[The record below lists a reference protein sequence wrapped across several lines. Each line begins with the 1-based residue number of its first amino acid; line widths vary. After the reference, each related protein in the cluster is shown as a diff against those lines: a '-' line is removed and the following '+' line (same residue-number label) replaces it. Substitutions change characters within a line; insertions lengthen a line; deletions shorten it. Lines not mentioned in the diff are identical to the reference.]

1 MSSMKDTIKDAERF
15 KQILGVLRKHDAI
28 HGFTPEKL
36 RLILLDL
43 GPTYIKLG
51 QIMSFRTDILPK
63 EYCLELT
70 KLRARVPPMPFEMV
84 REIIESELKKPL
96 TELFSSFGEE
106 SVGSASIAQ
115 VHPAVLKS
123 GEAVVVKVQRQGI
136 YEKMERDMSVLKRA
150 GSILKISG
158 KVGRNLNFSSLI
170 DELWN
175 AMKEELDFTTEAN
188 NLIRFMENQK
198 DVPYVTS
205 PVAYTDY
212 TTSRVLTMTNMKGF
226 NIIQK
231 DAILEAGIDFH
242 QLGVQIAE
250 NFCKQV
256 IDDRFFHG
264 DPHTGNIRV
273 MDGKVAWIDLGMMGV
288 VSDALYMCITDCINA
303 IISNDMFELTDAFF
317 QYCKPKQEI
326 DRTVVAG
333 KFGTI
338 VHHYLSSGIGQM
350 DVGKLFTEMMN
361 VIQEAEVKIPQE
373 MTIFVKSLVTIEGT
387 VAYVAPDISFMT
399 IVSDYMKAKKLQEL
413 DLVDTLKK
421 SGHKILRS
429 SHKAL
434 DLPADLADTVK
445 LLKNGN
451 LSVRTETVRSSKELR
466 AEGRR
471 FANIIRAML
480 MIGLYLLAG
489 LTVSATTLPTI
500 LGLPWISF
508 GALLVGTILLIM
520 TLIDTWRLNRK

>member
-1 MSSMKDTIKDAERF
+1 MSSMKETFKDAERL
-15 KQILGVLRKHDAI
+15 KQILGILKKHDAI

-51 QIMSFRTDILPK
+51 QIMSFRTDILPE

-70 KLRARVPPMPFEMV
+70 KLRARVPPMSFETV
-84 REIIESELKKPL
+84 REIIELELKKPL

-106 SVGSASIAQ
+106 SIGSASIAQ

-136 YEKMERDMSVLKRA
+136 YEKMERDMSVLKKA

-158 KVGRNLNFSSLI
+158 KVGRNLDFSSLI
-170 DELWN
+170 DELWK
-175 AMKEELDFTTEAN
+175 AMQEELDFTKEAN
-188 NLIRFMENQK
+188 NLIRFKENQK

-205 PVAYTDY
+205 PTAYMDY
-212 TTSRVLTMTNMKGF
+212 STSRILTMTNMKGF

-231 DAILEAGIDFH
+231 EAILEAGIDFH

-250 NFCKQV
+250 NYCKQV

-288 VSDALYMCITDCINA
+288 VSDSLYMCITDCINA
-303 IISNDMFELTDAFF
+303 IISNNMYELTDAFF
-317 QYCKPKQEI
+317 QYCEPEQEI
-326 DRTVVAG
+326 DRAVVAR
-333 KFGTI
+333 KFGLI
-338 VHHYLSSGIGQM
+338 VQHYLSSGIGQIDM
-350 DVGKLFTEMMN
+350 GKLFTEMMN
-361 VIQEAEVKIPQE
+361 VIQEAQVRIPQE

-387 VAYVAPDISFMT
+387 VAYVSPDISFIA
-399 IVSDYMKAKKLQEL
+399 IVSDYMRAKKRREL
-413 DLVDTLKK
+413 DPKEFLEK

-429 SHKAL
+429 SHKAM
-434 DLPADLADTVK
+434 DLPADLADTIK

-466 AEGRR
+466 MEGRR
-471 FANIIRAML
+471 FANIIRAIL
-480 MIGLYLLAG
+480 MTGLYLLAG
-489 LTVSATTLPTI
+489 LTVNATELPTI
-500 LGLPWISF
+500 LGLPWLSF
-508 GALLVGTILLIM
+508 AALFIGTILLFM
-520 TLIDTWRLNRK
+520 TLIDTWRMNKK

>member
-1 MSSMKDTIKDAERF
+1 MKEMIKDAERL
-15 KQILGVLRKHDAI
+15 KQILGVLKKHDAI

-36 RLILLDL
+36 RLVLLDL

-51 QIMSFRTDILPK
+51 QIMSFRTDLLPE

-70 KLRARVPPMPFEMV
+70 KLRARVPPMSFETV
-84 REIIESELKKPL
+84 REIIELELKKPL

-106 SVGSASIAQ
+106 SIGSASIAQ

-136 YEKMERDMSVLKRA
+136 YEKMERDMSVLKKA
-150 GSILKISG
+150 GSILKLSG
-158 KVGRNLNFSSLI
+158 KVARNLDLSSLI

-175 AMKEELDFTTEAN
+175 AMKEELDFSKEAD

-205 PVAYTDY
+205 PTVYMDY

-231 DAILEAGIDFH
+231 EAIQEAGIDFH
-242 QLGVQIAE
+242 QLGIQIAE

-303 IISNDMFELTDAFF
+303 ILSNDMFALTDSFF
-317 QYCKPKQEI
+317 QYCQPKQEI
-326 DRTVVAG
+326 DRTVVSG
-333 KFGTI
+333 KFGMI
-338 VHHYLSSGIGQM
+338 VNHYLSSGIGQM
-350 DVGKLFTEMMN
+350 DVGRLFTEMMN
-361 VIQEAEVKIPQE
+361 VIQEAQVRIPQE

-387 VAYVAPDISFMT
+387 IAYAAPDISFMT
-399 IVSDYMKAKKLQEL
+399 IVSDYMKAKKLREL
-413 DLVDTLKK
+413 DLVDIIGK

-429 SHKAL
+429 SRKAM
-434 DLPADLADTVK
+434 DLPGDLADTVK

-451 LSVRTETVRSSKELR
+451 LSIHTENVRSSKELR
-466 AEGRR
+466 TEGRR
-471 FANIIRAML
+471 FANIIRALL

-489 LTVSATTLPTI
+489 LTVNAPGLPTI
-500 LGLPWISF
+500 LGIPWLSF
-508 GALLVGTILLIM
+508 AALFIGTILLFM
-520 TLIDTWRLNRK
+520 TLIDTWRMNKK